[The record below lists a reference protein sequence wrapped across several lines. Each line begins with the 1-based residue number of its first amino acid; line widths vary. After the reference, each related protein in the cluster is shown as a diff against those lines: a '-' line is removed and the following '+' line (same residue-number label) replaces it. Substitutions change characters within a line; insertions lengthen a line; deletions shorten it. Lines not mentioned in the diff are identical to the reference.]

1 MRSLRRTVSVRF
13 SLTIFG
19 ALLIIALWA
28 FLGTRR
34 VLQES
39 LDQNLATAA
48 QLEHA
53 VLAARLPVA
62 IQPGPNDWDSFVH
75 RVNRFVVIR
84 NADGRVVETNTAIAA
99 AIPLDRTAF
108 RRAVRGDTAWAS
120 QEWLN
125 ETVRSIYVPAPE
137 SSREGHDVLQV
148 AASMHPLRT
157 ATREVLFLMLG
168 TVFLGA
174 VATAIGAGWL
184 AQTFV
189 VPVLEITEQAR
200 AVKPGVDRRIT
211 AHADTEEFAGLVAVL
226 NDAFQRLARAFEA
239 QRRMIAD
246 AAHDL
251 RTPLTAMQGELEVAL
266 RGTRSPEAYR
276 DVLRSVLEEVEQLTA
291 ISESLTLLARLEA
304 GELAIDRMHRDL
316 VELLKETTDRAQA
329 RDATRHFSFFGPDRP
344 ATAWVDAHLLGIAVA
359 QLIDN
364 CIKHTPAGTKVRL
377 GLDIPAREVV
387 ITVDDSGPGMPDDT
401 LPHLFEHF
409 YRSDAARTRTGSV
422 GLGLTI
428 AAAIARAHGGEISAA
443 RSPMGGLRITLR
455 LPRGSEAA

>member
-19 ALLIIALWA
+19 ALLVIALWA
-28 FLGTRR
+28 YLGTRR

-39 LDQNLATAA
+39 LDQNLAAAA

-53 VLAARLPVA
+53 VLAARLPIA
-62 IQPGPNDWDSFVH
+62 IQPGPDDWDSFVR

-84 NADGRVVETNTAIAA
+84 NVEGRVVETNAAIAA
-99 AIPLDRTAF
+99 AVPLDRTAF

-125 ETVRSIYVPAPE
+125 ETVRSIYVPAPA
-137 SSREGHDVLQV
+137 SSREGHDVLQI
-148 AASMHPLRT
+148 AASMQPLRT

-184 AQTFV
+184 AQTSV
-189 VPVLEITEQAR
+189 APVLEITEQAR
-200 AVKPGVDRRIT
+200 TVTPGVDRRIT

-276 DVLRSVLEEVEQLTA
+276 DVLQSVLEEVEQLTA

-304 GELAIDRMHRDL
+304 GELAIDRMQQDV
-316 VELLKETTDRAQA
+316 VELLRETTDRAQG
-329 RDATRHFSFFGPDRP
+329 RDATRSFSFHGPARA
-344 ATAWVDAHLLGIAVA
+344 ATASVDARLLGIAVA

-364 CIKHTPAGTKVRL
+364 CIKHTPTGTKVRL
-377 GLDIPAREVV
+377 GVDVTAQEVV

-443 RSPMGGLRITLR
+443 RSPMGGLRIALR
-455 LPRGSEAA
+455 LPRGSETS

>member
-13 SLTIFG
+13 SLTMFG

-28 FLGTRR
+28 YLGTRR
-34 VLQES
+34 VLQDS
-39 LDQNLATAA
+39 LDQNLVAAA

-53 VLAARLPVA
+53 VLAARLPIA
-62 IQPGPNDWDSFVH
+62 IQPGPDDWESFVH

-84 NADGRVVETNTAIAA
+84 NAEGRVVETNTAIAA
-99 AIPLDRTAF
+99 AMPLDRTAF
-108 RRAVRGDTAWAS
+108 RHAIRGDTAWAS
-120 QEWLN
+120 QEWLH
-125 ETVRSIYVPAPE
+125 ETIRSIYVPAPP
-137 SSREGHDVLQV
+137 SSREGHDVLQI
-148 AASMHPLRT
+148 AASMHSLRT

-184 AQTFV
+184 AQTSV
-189 VPVLEITEQAR
+189 APVLEITQQAR

-226 NDAFQRLARAFEA
+226 NDTFQRLARAFEA

-246 AAHDL
+246 AGHDL

-266 RGTRSPEAYR
+266 RGTRGPQEYR
-276 DVLRSVLEEVEQLTA
+276 AVMGSVLEEVEHLTA

-304 GELAIDRMHRDL
+304 DGLEIDRKEHDVR
-316 VELLKETTDRAQA
+316 ELLRQAVDRTGG
-329 RDATRHFSFFGPDRP
+329 RDGTRSFSFTAPDG
-344 ATAWVDAHLLGIAVA
+344 TAPVFVDAHLLGIAVT
-359 QLIDN
+359 QLLEN
-364 CIKHTPAGTKVRL
+364 CVKHTPVGTVVDL
-377 GLDIPAREVV
+377 SLDTTQNEAV
-387 ITVDDSGPGMPDDT
+387 ITVDDSGPGLPDDT

-428 AAAIARAHGGEISAA
+428 TAAIVRAHGGAIAAA

-455 LPRGSEAA
+455 LPRERTTG